1 MKKRLLEASDD
12 ADIDGLKRTL
22 AEAMQNIMLL
32 RKSND
37 ELEQENRDI
46 TDKIS
51 KIRAKIGGGLE
62 LDGSIQASSKIKGA
76 EELNR
81 LKARNAELLQRL
93 QALKEVSQ
101 GSTDQNQSVV
111 GPSRPVRIEIMNKS
125 PRK

>member
-101 GSTDQNQSVV
+101 RYRDQNRSVV
-111 GPSRPVRIEIMNKS
+111 GPSRPVRSTLK
-125 PRK
+125 K